1 MTHLTD
7 EQLARAIAEGLV
19 TTGIEGGFENVC
31 CSTAGD
37 YPSMGVSQWEG
48 IGGRG
53 DLLLSYID
61 NGSQYAGRTY
71 SDLESTVD
79 DDGISDKSKLS
90 ELLDSEQGHEAQLIL
105 LSSDCLYS
113 YLPMLR
119 VAGLTDDSCLIYCG
133 LWCPTSDY
141 VVMMFLQ
148 RRASRGYDINDLETV
163 NLLFH
168 EEYADAADC
177 SEYAE
182 GYANRADNIYAYV
195 KSLPL

>member
-1 MTHLTD
+1 MT
-7 EQLARAIAEGLV
+7 EQELSRAIADGLV
-19 TTGIEGGFENVC
+19 NTGVEGGFDSVS

-37 YPSMGVSQWEG
+37 YPSMGISQWEG

-53 DLLLSYID
+53 DQLLSYID
-61 NGSQYAGRTY
+61 GGSQYAGRTY
-71 SDLESTVD
+71 SDLETTAD
-79 DDGISDKSKLS
+79 DNGITDKSKLS
-90 ELLDSEQGHEAQLIL
+90 ELLDSPQGHEAQLSIL
-105 LSSDCLYS
+105 ASDCLDS
-113 YLPMLR
+113 YLPSLR
-119 VAGLTDDSCLIYCG
+119 SAGLTDDSCIIYCA

-141 VVMMFLQ
+141 VVMRFLQ
-148 RRASRGYDINDLETV
+148 RRADRGYDINNLEV
-163 NLLFH
+163 VHQLFR